1 MAGIVL
7 LSGGLD
13 STVSLGLYLE
23 DDTLDLALTFDYG
36 QRSRVQEIKAAR
48 LIAAHYDI
56 AHKIISLPFLEEQ
69 TTTAL
74 VNTEKDLPNIS
85 GIDLDNFEQRIKNAA
100 DVWVP
105 NRNGLFINIAA
116 VYAENLKPPA
126 SIITGFNSEE
136 ASSFPDNS
144 LKFIYAINQSLKYST
159 MQKTTVVSPT
169 SKLTKN
175 DIVREGLRLNI
186 PWHYIWSCY
195 NDQSQLC
202 GTCESCQ
209 HFKRALLNN
218 SRQKLVD
225 EIFSDVS
232 QNEGV

>member
-13 STVSLGLYLE
+13 SAVSLALYLE
-23 DDTLDLALTFDYG
+23 GDTLDLALTFDYG
-36 QRSRVQEIKAAR
+36 QRSREQEIKAAG
-48 LIAAHYDI
+48 LIAGYYGI
-56 AHKIISLPFLEEQ
+56 AHKIIALPFLKEQ

-74 VNTEKDLPNIS
+74 VNAEYDVPDIS
-85 GIDLDNFEQRIKNAA
+85 GIDLDNLERGLESAA

-116 VYAENLKPPA
+116 VYAENLKQP
-126 SIITGFNSEE
+126 SCIITGFNSEE

-144 LKFIYAINQSLKYST
+144 LEFIYAINQSLKYST

-169 SKLTKN
+169 SKMTKT

-186 PWHYIWSCY
+186 PWQYIWSCY
-195 NDQSQLC
+195 NNQPQLC

-209 HFKRALLNN
+209 RFKRALLNN
-218 SRQKLVD
+218 SQKSLAD
-225 EIFSDVS
+225 RIFF
-232 QNEGV
+232 